1 MDVINVLLNQG
12 ANVNK
17 LSDEG
22 CSALSAGT
30 IFYYPIEGFLYN
42 IAERYMSPP
51 DEELVKVESECPG
64 QPPPPPGILANN
76 RERRASRLNQ
86 INRIKLDSKG
96 GAIAQA
102 HSEGKKSTSAKMQKS
117 DSHGVKILKTRPS
130 KIMDTDLA
138 AKVKQSDADIFNVDD
153 NDDDGDNGNVNF
165 INDDDRD
172 SAYGGDFEDGEKPY
186 GEEGEDE
193 EEGPEDFES
202 NQSMRNYHIEVTE
215 QLVERCATQLSHN
228 ELVVSREVSSTG
240 ASNEVGKARRL
251 AIQMSQ

>member
-1 MDVINVLLNQG
+1 MDVINTLLNQG

-51 DEELVKVESECPG
+51 DEELVRVDADGPDL
-64 QPPPPPGILANN
+64 PAPPPGILANN

-96 GAIAQA
+96 GI
-102 HSEGKKSTSAKMQKS
+102 SDRKKSVGGKKQKS
-117 DSHGVKILKTRPS
+117 NPPGVKVTKTRSS
-130 KIMDTDLA
+130 KALDTDLMA
-138 AKVKQSDADIFNVDD
+138 AVQKSDADIFNLDD
-153 NDDDGDNGNVNF
+153 DDDDDDDGNDNF

-172 SAYGGDFEDGEKPY
+172 SAYGGEYEDEEKQQREC
-186 GEEGEDE
+186 GEEGE

-240 ASNEVGKARRL
+240 ESNEVGKARRL